1 MRIYISTPINAR
13 AENTF
18 AEKYECAKKRVSE
31 IIGQL
36 KSKFPD
42 AEFLSFSDVAPMGEC
57 TEAQAVGNCIK
68 AVIESDYVIIDDS
81 DLNAVNTSLGCELE
95 KKAAYLYAK
104 YGWNYLSELL

>member
-13 AENTF
+13 GEKTF
-18 AEKYECAKKRVSE
+18 AEKYECAKKRVFE

-42 AEFLSFSDVAPMGEC
+42 AEFVSFADVAPLGEC
-57 TEAQAVGNCIK
+57 TEAQAVGKCIQ

-81 DLNAVNTSLGCELE
+81 DLMALGLSFGCKLE
-95 KKAAYLYAK
+95 QKAAFLYVSER
-104 YGWNYLSELL
+104 YYYLSDLI